1 MTLRKILVPLTGG
14 RRDTAALGAAM
25 AVAKSH
31 NSYVEGLFIRPD
43 PSEAL
48 PFMGEG
54 VSGAVIQD
62 IIAASKDA
70 ANQASDRAKAS
81 FAEAA
86 SAAQIEIVTEPCPP
100 GAACARLLEATG
112 AFDEIVSYRSRLSDL
127 VVFLAGKEES
137 GAGVSEALQACLMDA
152 GRPILLA
159 PEIAPKTVGTNVIIG
174 WDGSVE
180 AAHAITAARSFLGK
194 ADNVKILNVE
204 KGDLDPAVADML
216 SDYLQLHG
224 VDSTEHLV
232 DAGSRAIGEVML
244 EQAANSNCDLLVMG
258 GYGHSRIRELLLG
271 GVTRF
276 IISHATV
283 PVLLAH

>member
-14 RRDTAALGAAM
+14 SRDKTALAAAM
-25 AVAKSH
+25 AVAISH
-31 NSYVEGLFIRPD
+31 KSYVEGLFIRPD

-54 VSGAVIQD
+54 VSGAVVQD
-62 IIAASKDA
+62 IITAAKDA
-70 ANQASDRAKAS
+70 ANQAAERAQTS

-86 SAAQIEIVTEPCPP
+86 VEAGITIVTKPCPP
-100 GAACARLLEATG
+100 GDPCARLLEATG
-112 AFDEIVSYRSRLSDL
+112 PFDEIVSYRSRLADL
-127 VVFLAGKEES
+127 VVFLAGKEER

-159 PEIAPKTVGTNVIIG
+159 PETAPKSVGTNVIIG

-180 AAHAITAARSFLGK
+180 AAHAVTAARSFIGQ
-194 ADNVKILNVE
+194 ADKVEILNVE
-204 KGDLDPAVADML
+204 KGEMDPAIADML
-216 SDYLQLHG
+216 GDYLELHG
-224 VDSTEHLV
+224 VESTEHII

-244 EQAANSNCDLLVMG
+244 EQAGNSGCDLLVMG

>member
-14 RRDTAALGAAM
+14 ERDKTALAAAM
-25 AVAKSH
+25 AVATAH

-62 IIAASKDA
+62 IISASKDA
-70 ANQASDRAKAS
+70 ANQAGERARAS
-81 FAEAA
+81 FAEVAA
-86 SAAQIEIVTEPCPP
+86 AAGVEVVSKPRPP
-100 GAACARLLEATG
+100 GSACARLLEATG

-127 VVFLAGKEES
+127 VVFLAGKDEG

-159 PEIAPKTVGTNVIIG
+159 PETAPKTVGTNVIIG

-194 ADNVKILNVE
+194 ADKVNILNVE

-224 VDSTEHLV
+224 VDSTEHIV
-232 DAGSRAIGEVML
+232 DAGSHPIGEVML
-244 EQAANSNCDLLVMG
+244 EQASDTGCDLLVMG
-258 GYGHSRIRELLLG
+258 GYGHSRIRELLFG

-276 IISHATV
+276 IISHSTV